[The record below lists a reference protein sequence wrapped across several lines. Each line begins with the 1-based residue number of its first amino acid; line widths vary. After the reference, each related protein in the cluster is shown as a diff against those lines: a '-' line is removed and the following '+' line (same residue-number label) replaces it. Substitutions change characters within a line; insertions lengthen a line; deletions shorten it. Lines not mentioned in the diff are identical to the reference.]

1 MFNNFIREF
10 LTTISEQDSFEIG
23 ILLQC
28 WYRPSSAESRF
39 AGSPIGHAF
48 DACDVCH
55 ITVRSLRVFARNDT
69 LPSRSRAFWT
79 YC

>member
-48 DACDVCH
+48 DACDVLSYHCWV
-55 ITVRSLRVFARNDT
+55 T
-69 LPSRSRAFWT
+69 SRFRKE
-79 YC
+79 